1 MLLEVVEYILTMKR
15 RKNFE
20 ILDKKTAIF
29 FLISTIL
36 SIINFLLTIFID
48 SSFILIPLIVSI
60 ILFLISLKRLDK
72 KIIKARRLESKTENK
87 QLRNWIEQNYYY
99 NHSSQFKELS
109 ILLEK
114 ISQNY
119 KWKFNMNSLLVM
131 FIPIWSGISIT
142 MIKED
147 PSSLKTIFILAALIT
162 LIVLFVGFWTKTVL
176 EEIFDTKHNKIAQA
190 ARFMAE
196 TSIEL
201 SVKENK
207 KVRSRLNG
215 RRIQRNKRI

>member
-1 MLLEVVEYILTMKR
+1 MLSEVVDHILTMKR

-20 ILDKKTAIF
+20 IVDKKASLF
-29 FLISTIL
+29 FLATIVLTIL
-36 SIINFLLTIFID
+36 SLILTILID
-48 SSFILIPLIVSI
+48 NRLILIPLIVSL
-60 ILFLISLKRLDK
+60 ILFLVSLKNLDK
-72 KIIKARRLESKTENK
+72 KIIKARREESKSEKKLLKT
-87 QLRNWIEQNYYY
+87 WIEQNFHF
-99 NHSSQFKELS
+99 NHSSQYKELS
-109 ILLEK
+109 AFLEK
-114 ISQNY
+114 VSKNY

-147 PSSLKTIFILAALIT
+147 LKSLKFIFIFAAVIT
-162 LIVLFVGFWTKTVL
+162 LIVLFVGYWTKTVL

-190 ARFMAE
+190 SRFMAE

-207 KVRSRLNG
+207 KSRSRLRG
-215 RRIQRNKRI
+215 RRI